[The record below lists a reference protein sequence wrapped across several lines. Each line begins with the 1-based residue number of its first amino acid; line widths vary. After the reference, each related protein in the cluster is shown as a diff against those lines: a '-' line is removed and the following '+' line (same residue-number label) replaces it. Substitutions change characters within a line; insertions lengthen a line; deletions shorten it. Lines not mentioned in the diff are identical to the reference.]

1 LIYFA
6 LTFYSIYSILHFAT
20 ILLMKKFLILVLIL
34 RGYCLVAQNADPAP
48 FANTINTDEL
58 RAHLAV
64 LTSDSLEGRETGTEG
79 NLKAAKYI
87 ANYFEK
93 LGLPKVV
100 EGKSYFQRMV
110 YTNEGWTTISM
121 QLNGVSFKHQYNF
134 YALPGSNPVVKGNT
148 IKADEVIFMGYG
160 IDDAQYSD
168 YKKTDVKGKV
178 IMIYQGEPLKSDSTS
193 LITKT
198 KKMSPWSLDWRKK
211 LSVAYSKGVKAVLII
226 DPTIAKSIQENR
238 RQFSRN
244 ITGDVENVE
253 GLYANNLNIS
263 TEIALA
269 IIGTKGDAVKKAR
282 ERIEKGKKY
291 KPVTLPCRLMIDMDK
306 YFRQLIGNNVLGFI
320 EGSDPVLKKEIVV
333 VSAHYDHLGKR
344 GDAIYHGADDNGS
357 GSSTVLEI
365 TQAMVEA
372 KKKGLGPKRSV
383 LCLLMTGEEKGLLGS
398 KYYVTY
404 PIFPL
409 ENTVADVNIDMV
421 GRVDEKYQD
430 NPNYIYVI
438 GADKLSTDLHDVNEA
453 MNKTYTNLTLDYT
466 YNDENDPNR
475 YYYRSDHYNFAER
488 GIPAIFY
495 FNGTHND
502 YHMTTD
508 TIDKIN
514 FEKMAKI
521 AKLAFYTA
529 WEIANRPDRLRLN
542 KK

>member
-1 LIYFA
+1 
-6 LTFYSIYSILHFAT
+6 
-20 ILLMKKFLILVLIL
+20 M
-34 RGYCLVAQNADPAP
+34 AQNADPAP
-48 FANTINTDEL
+48 FANTINTDDL
-58 RAHLAV
+58 RAHLTV

-79 NLKAAKYI
+79 NLKAANYI

-100 EGKSYFQRMV
+100 DNKSYFQRMV
-110 YTNEGWTTISM
+110 YTNEGWNTISM
-121 QLNGVSFKHQYNF
+121 QLNGTSYKHQYNF

-178 IMIYQGEPLKSDSTS
+178 NMIYQGEPLKDDSTS
-193 LITKT
+193 MITKT
-198 KKMSPWSLDWRKK
+198 KKMSTWSMDWRKK
-211 LSVAYSKGVKAVLII
+211 LSLAYNKGVKAVLII
-226 DPTIAKSIQENR
+226 DPTIAKSIQDNR

-282 ERIEKGKKY
+282 ERIEKGKKF

-320 EGSDPVLKKEIVV
+320 EGSDPILKKEIVV

-344 GDAIYHGADDNGS
+344 GEAIYHGADDNGS

-421 GRVDEKYQD
+421 GRVDEKYQA

-438 GADKLSTDLHDVNEA
+438 GADKLSQDLHDVNEE

-475 YYYRSDHYNFAER
+475 YYYRSDHYNFVKK
-488 GIPAIFY
+488 GIPVIFY
-495 FNGTHND
+495 FNGTHAD
-502 YHMTTD
+502 YHKPTD
-508 TIDKIN
+508 TPDKIDTDL
-514 FEKMAKI
+514 
-521 AKLAFYTA
+521 LANRARLVFLTA
-529 WEIANRPDRLRLN
+529 WELANRNDRIIID
-542 KK
+542 KKN

>member
-1 LIYFA
+1 MNVMKKLLIFA
-6 LTFYSIYSILHFAT
+6 L
-20 ILLMKKFLILVLIL
+20 ILLNVGEIPMLSG
-34 RGYCLVAQNADPAP
+34 RGNCLNAQNDPTP
-48 FANTINTDEL
+48 FANTITTEEL

-64 LTSDSLEGRETGTEG
+64 LTADSLEGRETGTEG

-87 ANYFEK
+87 ANQFEK
-93 LGLPKVV
+93 WGLPKVV
-100 EGKSYFQRMV
+100 GDATKNEDKSYFQRMV
-110 YTNEGWTTISM
+110 YTNEGWNTISM
-121 QLNGVSFKHQYNF
+121 QLNGTSYKNQYNF
-134 YALPGSNPVVKGNT
+134 YALPGSNPSVKDNT

-168 YKKTDVKGKV
+168 YKKANVKGKV
-178 IMIYQGEPLKSDSTS
+178 IMIYQGEPLKNDSIS
-193 LITKT
+193 VITKT
-198 KKMSPWSLDWRKK
+198 KTPSAWSKDWRKK
-211 LSVAYSKGVKAVLII
+211 MSVAYSKGVKAVLII

-238 RQFSRN
+238 RNFSRN

-253 GLYANNLNIS
+253 GVYANNVTIS

-269 IIGTKGDAVKKAR
+269 IIGTKGEAIKKAR
-282 ERIEKGKKY
+282 ERIQKGKTL
-291 KPVTLPCRLMIDMDK
+291 KPVTLPCKLLLDMDK

-344 GDAIYHGADDNGS
+344 GDGIYHGADDNGS

-365 TQAMVEA
+365 AQALSEA
-372 KKKGLGPKRSV
+372 KKKGENPKRSI

-453 MNKTYTNLTLDYT
+453 MNKAHTNLTLDYT
-466 YNDENDPNR
+466 YNSESDPNR

-495 FNGTHND
+495 FNGTHAD

-514 FEKMAKI
+514 FEKMSKI
-521 AKLAFYTA
+521 GKLAFYTA
-529 WEIANRPDRLRLN
+529 WEIANRTDRLRIT

>member
-1 LIYFA
+1 
-6 LTFYSIYSILHFAT
+6 
-20 ILLMKKFLILVLIL
+20 MKKLLIFVLIL
-34 RGYCLVAQNADPAP
+34 RGYCLIAQNADPAP
-48 FANTINTDEL
+48 FANTITTDDL
-58 RAHLAV
+58 RAHLTV

-87 ANYFEK
+87 ANYFAK

-100 EGKSYFQRMV
+100 DDSKKNEDKSYFQRMV
-110 YTNEGWTTISM
+110 YTNEGWNTISM
-121 QLNGVSFKHQYNF
+121 QLNGTSFKHQYNF
-134 YALPGSNPVVKGNT
+134 YALPGTNPVVKSNT

-193 LITKT
+193 FITKT
-198 KKMSPWSLDWRKK
+198 KTLSAWATGWRKK
-211 LSVAYSKGVKAVLII
+211 LSVAYNKGVKAVLII

>member
-1 LIYFA
+1 LKND
-6 LTFYSIYSILHFAT
+6 SISVIT
-20 ILLMKKFLILVLIL
+20 
-34 RGYCLVAQNADPAP
+34 
-48 FANTINTDEL
+48 
-58 RAHLAV
+58 
-64 LTSDSLEGRETGTEG
+64 
-79 NLKAAKYI
+79 
-87 ANYFEK
+87 
-93 LGLPKVV
+93 
-100 EGKSYFQRMV
+100 KSK
-110 YTNEGWTTISM
+110 TPSAWTT
-121 QLNGVSFKHQYNF
+121 
-134 YALPGSNPVVKGNT
+134 
-148 IKADEVIFMGYG
+148 
-160 IDDAQYSD
+160 
-168 YKKTDVKGKV
+168 
-178 IMIYQGEPLKSDSTS
+178 
-193 LITKT
+193 
-198 KKMSPWSLDWRKK
+198 DWRKK
-211 LSVAYSKGVKAVLII
+211 MSVAYSKGVKAVLII
-226 DPTIAKSIQENR
+226 DPTMVKSIQENR
-238 RQFSRN
+238 RNFSRN

-253 GLYANNLNIS
+253 GVYANNIYIS

-282 ERIEKGKKY
+282 ERIQKGKTL
-291 KPVTLPCRLMIDMDK
+291 KPVTLPCKLLLDMDK

-344 GDAIYHGADDNGS
+344 GDGIYHGADDNGS

-365 TQAMVEA
+365 AQALSEA
-372 KKKGLGPKRSV
+372 KKKGENPKRSI

-453 MNKTYTNLTLDYT
+453 MNKAHTNLTLDYT
-466 YNDENDPNR
+466 YNSESDPNR

-495 FNGTHND
+495 FNGTHAD

-514 FEKMAKI
+514 FEKMSKI
-521 AKLAFYTA
+521 GKLAFYTA
-529 WEIANRPDRLRLN
+529 WEIANRTDRLRIT

>member
-1 LIYFA
+1 
-6 LTFYSIYSILHFAT
+6 
-20 ILLMKKFLILVLIL
+20 MKKFLILILIL
-34 RGYCLVAQNADPAP
+34 LNLGEIPMLSGRGYCLIAQNADPAP
-48 FANTINTDEL
+48 FANTINTDDL
-58 RAHLAV
+58 RAHLTV

-79 NLKAAKYI
+79 NLKAANYI
-87 ANYFEK
+87 ANYFAK

-100 EGKSYFQRMV
+100 DDSKKNEDKSYFQRMV
-110 YTNEGWTTISM
+110 YTNEGWNTISM
-121 QLNGVSFKHQYNF
+121 QLNGTSFKHQYNF
-134 YALPGSNPVVKGNT
+134 YALPGTNPVVKGNT
-148 IKADEVIFMGYG
+148 IKADEVIFLGYG

-226 DPTIAKSIQENR
+226 DPTIAKSIQDNR
-238 RQFSRN
+238 RLFSRN

-253 GLYANNLNIS
+253 GVYANNLNIS

-542 KK
+542 KKG

>member
-1 LIYFA
+1 
-6 LTFYSIYSILHFAT
+6 
-20 ILLMKKFLILVLIL
+20 MKKLLIFVLIL
-34 RGYCLVAQNADPAP
+34 RGYCLIAQNADPAP
-48 FANTINTDEL
+48 FANTITTDDL
-58 RAHLAV
+58 RAHLTV

-87 ANYFEK
+87 ANHFEK

-100 EGKSYFQRMV
+100 DGKSYFQRMV
-110 YTNEGWTTISM
+110 YTNEGWNTISM
-121 QLNGVSFKHQYNF
+121 QLNGTSYKHQYNF

-193 LITKT
+193 FITKT
-198 KKMSPWSLDWRKK
+198 KKMSPWSMDWRKK
-211 LSVAYSKGVKAVLII
+211 LSLAYIKGVKAVLII
-226 DPTIAKSIQENR
+226 DPSIAKSIQENR
-238 RQFSRN
+238 RLFSRN

-253 GLYANNLNIS
+253 GVYANNLNIS

-495 FNGTHND
+495 FNGTHAD